1 MNYNDDNIGALDS
14 ICPGCNSISL
24 GTLLD
29 GLNKTLTDGG
39 KYEGELLTAE
49 QVSSFNNICPVV
61 SNVKLGTIINNVL
74 NASKTSDSIES
85 LDEEIVLSL
94 NTCCPGFAKAQ
105 IGTLINECITKISST
120 PAPSTD
126 TDILT
131 FTIPNQEGE
140 SVISA
145 ESHTVNITVPTSTPL
160 DSVIATFT
168 LSTGATAKVGDAA
181 QVSGTTPNNFTSPVT
196 YTITAEDT
204 TTTQNWSVTVTE
216 AGE

>member
-1 MNYNDDNIGALDS
+1 MNYNDDNIGALDN

-74 NASKTSDSIES
+74 NASKTSDSIDS
-85 LDEEIVLSL
+85 LDEETILSL

-120 PAPSTD
+120 PAPSKD

-131 FTIPNQEGE
+131 FTIPSQEGE

-168 LSTGATAKVGDAA
+168 LSTGATAKVGDTA

>member
-1 MNYNDDNIGALDS
+1 MNYNDDNIGALDN

-39 KYEGELLTAE
+39 KYEGELLTAD
-49 QVSSFNNICPVV
+49 QINVLNNMCPVAF
-61 SNVKLGTIINNVL
+61 STGLGTIVNNVL
-74 NASKTSDSIES
+74 TASKNSSEIDS
-85 LDEEIVLSL
+85 LDDNTVLSL

-140 SVISA
+140 SVIST

-168 LSTGATAKVGDAA
+168 LSSGATAKVGDTA

-204 TTTQNWSVTVTE
+204 TTTQNWSVTVAE

>member
-1 MNYNDDNIGALDS
+1 MNYNDDNIGALDN

-49 QVSSFNNICPVV
+49 QISSFNNICPVV

-74 NASKTSDSIES
+74 NASKTSGSIES

-105 IGTLINECITKISST
+105 IGTLINECITKISSI
-120 PAPSTD
+120 PAPSKD

-131 FTIPNQEGE
+131 FTIPGQEGE

>member
-1 MNYNDDNIGALDS
+1 MNYNDDNIGALDN

>member
-1 MNYNDDNIGALDS
+1 MNYNDDNIGALDN

-74 NASKTSDSIES
+74 NASKTSDSIDS
-85 LDEEIVLSL
+85 LEEETVLSL

-105 IGTLINECITKISST
+105 IGTLINECITKINSI
-120 PAPSTD
+120 PAPSKD

-140 SVISA
+140 SVIST

-168 LSTGATAKVGDAA
+168 LSSGATAKVGDTA

>member
-1 MNYNDDNIGALDS
+1 MNYNDDNIGALDN

-74 NASKTSDSIES
+74 NASKTSGSIES

-105 IGTLINECITKISST
+105 IGTLINECITKISSI
-120 PAPSTD
+120 PAPSKD

-131 FTIPNQEGE
+131 FTIPGQEGE

-168 LSTGATAKVGDAA
+168 LSTGATAKVGDTP